1 MISLALVNQLIGMT
15 FIITVAQCDLDMTTD
30 DKGLL
35 GSVTFIGVMIPVFI
49 CLIFRTF
56 YSIKIFLRRHLYGD
70 I

>member
-49 CLIFRTF
+49 LFNI
-56 YSIKIFLRRHLYGD
+56 
-70 I
+70 